1 MARFESLTQ
10 RLDLEGGERWFAART
25 LAHRENS
32 AHFNLHCLGFRSFV
46 PRFWRTIRH
55 ANKLH
60 NVFAPLFP
68 GYIFVILDLSRDR
81 WRSVNSA
88 IGVASL
94 IMGVEQPMS
103 VPPGV
108 VEALIA
114 RRESSGTIRLDRDL
128 EVGERVRILS
138 GPFAETLCRIEHL
151 DDRGRVRVL
160 LEIMGGQVV
169 AQVDR
174 SALSPGADHVGDR
187 VRDARRIAAIGNAA
201 RQAFGHAEMAAAI
214 PQAYDASVRLPSSRA
229 EGRRAGAQDDRRSAP
244 ARRPATPAD
253 RRGSSSP

>member
-25 LAHRENS
+25 LPHRENS
-32 AHFNLHCLGFRSFV
+32 AHFNLHCLGFRGFV

-55 ANKLH
+55 ANKLR

-81 WRSVNSA
+81 WRSVNYA
-88 IGVASL
+88 TGVASL
-94 IMGVEQPMS
+94 IMGVEQPMP

-174 SALSPGADHVGDR
+174 STLSPGADRVG
-187 VRDARRIAAIGNAA
+187 DARRIAAIGNAA
-201 RQAFGHAEMAAAI
+201 RQAFGHAERAAI
-214 PQAYDASVRLPSSRA
+214 MPRAYDASVRLPSSRA
-229 EGRRAGAQDDRRSAP
+229 EGRRAGAQDDWRAAP
-244 ARRPATPAD
+244 ARRPATPSD
-253 RRGSSSP
+253 